1 RQQNVFCWL
10 FSFILSPN
18 FDSLSQGLA
27 DALVNDDGATPERR
41 VCRFYAGGLYDGR
54 GGGAAGTDAE
64 SFSQPGGGG
73 AAVLGR
79 PVLYR
84 ERHRRDPGE
93 PGAGETIRQPGR
105 SPQVDPI
112 LLRHGCG

>member
-1 RQQNVFCWL
+1 MLWLMTMGRRLNGVYAAFMLVAFMMGVAGALQAPTLSL
-10 FSFILSPN
+10 FS
-18 FDSLSQGLA
+18 
-27 DALVNDDGATPERR
+27 
-41 VCRFYAGGLYDGR
+41 AGR
-54 GGGAAGTDAE
+54 W
-64 SFSQPGGGG
+64 G

>member
-1 RQQNVFCWL
+1 MPACGKYL

-27 DALVNDDGATPERR
+27 HAVVDDDGATPERR

-54 GGGAAGTDAE
+54 GGGAAGADAE
-64 SFSQPGGGG
+64 PVSQPRGGG

-79 PVLYR
+79 PVL
-84 ERHRRDPGE
+84 HR
-93 PGAGETIRQPGR
+93 
-105 SPQVDPI
+105 
-112 LLRHGCG
+112 